1 MKIAILFC
9 NDFSVL
15 GGAERFIL
23 DLAMALNADI
33 VSPTYNEDVIKTYDT
48 NRVIKFVP
56 LNKHL
61 PPEPLRQ
68 IAGMYLYSRLKLDYD
83 FYIAID
89 DMALHY
95 LNPGIPHLYYM
106 LTPRRAVYDMYY
118 EFLSSQGLFKKIFYS
133 IGLNL
138 TSIYDRHYVRKNI
151 TSIACISHNVRNR
164 INKIYQRHAAV
175 IYPPVYT
182 ESFKYLPGKG
192 YWLSVGRIDKWKR
205 IELQIEAFRK
215 MPDKKLFIV
224 GKIYPQYEGVVK
236 NAPDNVSFITNVNEP
251 KLIGLYSECEGFI
264 TTAIDEDFGITPLE
278 AMASGKPVVA
288 TKEGGYM
295 ETIIDGYT
303 GILVS
308 PDVDEIVQAVNTISR
323 DPEQYREA
331 CEAQAR
337 RFDYVVFKEKINKL
351 VENTYSVKKQMFV

>member
-1 MKIAILFC
+1 MRIAILFC

-23 DLAMALNADI
+23 DIAMALDAVI
-33 VSPTYNEDVIKTYDT
+33 VSPTYNEEVIKTYDT
-48 NRVIKFVP
+48 NRVIKFFS
-56 LNKHL
+56 LNKQL
-61 PPEPLRQ
+61 PSEPLRQ
-68 IAGMYLYSRLKLDYD
+68 IMGMHLYKNLKLDFD

-95 LNPGIPHLYYM
+95 LNPSIPHIYYM

-118 EFLSSQGLFKKIFYS
+118 GFLSSQGLLKKIFYG

-138 TSIYDRHYVRKNI
+138 ISMYDRYFVKKNI
-151 TSIACISHNVRNR
+151 ANIACISHNVRNR
-164 INKIYQRHAAV
+164 INKIYQRYAPV
-175 IYPPVYT
+175 VYPPVHT
-182 ESFKYLPGKG
+182 ESFKYRPSEG

-215 MPDKKLFIV
+215 MPDKRLVIA
-224 GKIYPQYEGVVK
+224 GKIYSHYEEVVK

-251 KLIGLYSECEGFI
+251 ALIDLYSKCEGFI

-288 TKEGGYM
+288 TKEGGYL
-295 ETIIDGYT
+295 ETVVDGHT

-308 PDVDEIVQAVNTISR
+308 PDVDEIVQAVNEISEN
-323 DPEQYREA
+323 PEQYREA
-331 CEAQAR
+331 CEEQAK
-337 RFDYVVFKEKINKL
+337 RFDYIVFKEKINQL
-351 VENTYSVKKQMFV
+351 VENVIE

>member
-15 GGAERFIL
+15 GGAERFTL
-23 DLAMALNADI
+23 DMAKALDADI
-33 VSPTYNEDVIKTYDT
+33 VCPKYNEEVIKTYDT
-48 NRVIKFVP
+48 NREIRFVS
-56 LNKHL
+56 LNKQL
-61 PPEPLRQ
+61 PQEPLRQ
-68 IAGMYLYSRLKLDYD
+68 ITGMYLYSHLKLDYD

-106 LTPRRAVYDMYY
+106 FTPRRAVYDMYY
-118 EFLSSQGLFKKIFYS
+118 DFLSSQGLLKKIFYS
-133 IGLNL
+133 IALNL
-138 TSIYDRHYVRKNI
+138 VSMYDRHFVKKNVI
-151 TSIACISHNVRNR
+151 KFACISHNVRNR
-164 INKIYQRHAAV
+164 INKIYQRHAPV
-175 IYPPVYT
+175 IYPSVHT
-182 ESFKYLPGKG
+182 ENFQYRSGKG

-224 GKIYPQYEGVVK
+224 GKIYPQYEEVVK
-236 NAPDNVSFITNVNEP
+236 NAPDNVSFITNVNKP
-251 KLIGLYSECEGFI
+251 KLIALYSECEGFI

-288 TKEGGYM
+288 TKEGGYL
-295 ETIIDGYT
+295 ETIIDGHT

-308 PDVDEIVQAVNTISR
+308 PDIDEIVQAVNKISEN
-323 DPEQYREA
+323 PEQYKET

-337 RFDYVVFKEKINKL
+337 RFDYIVFKEKINKL
-351 VENTYSVKKQMFV
+351 VENIIDIKCHQK

>member
-9 NDFSVL
+9 SDFSVL
-15 GGAERFIL
+15 GGAERFTL
-23 DLAMALNADI
+23 DLAKALDADI
-33 VSPTYNEDVIKTYDT
+33 ICPMYNEEVIKTYDT
-48 NRVIKFVP
+48 NREIRFVS

-68 IAGMYLYSRLKLDYD
+68 IAGMYLYSHLKLYYD

-89 DMALHY
+89 DMSLYY

-118 EFLSSQGLFKKIFYS
+118 EFLSSQGLLKKIFYS

-138 TSIYDRHYVRKNI
+138 ISMYDRYYVKKNV
-151 TSIACISHNVRNR
+151 TKFACISHNVRNR
-164 INKIYQRHAAV
+164 INKIYQRHAPV
-175 IYPPVYT
+175 IYPPVHT
-182 ESFKYLPGKG
+182 ENFKYRAGKG

-224 GKIYPQYEGVVK
+224 GKIYPQYEKIVK
-236 NAPDNVSFITNVNEP
+236 NAPDNVSFITNVNES

-295 ETIIDGYT
+295 ETIIDGHT
-303 GILVS
+303 GILAS
-308 PDVDEIVQAVNTISR
+308 PDVDEIVQAVNKISR
-323 DPEQYREA
+323 NPEQYKEA

-337 RFDYVVFKEKINKL
+337 RFDYIVFKEMINQL
-351 VENTYSVKKQMFV
+351 VEKY